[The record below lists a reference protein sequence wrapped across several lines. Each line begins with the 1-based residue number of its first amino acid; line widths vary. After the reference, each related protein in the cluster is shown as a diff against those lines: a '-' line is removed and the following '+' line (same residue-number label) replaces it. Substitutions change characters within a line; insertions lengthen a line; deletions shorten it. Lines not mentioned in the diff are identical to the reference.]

1 MKQMSRDT
9 DIAARYGGE
18 EFALL
23 LVGAPIDIA
32 MRRADQLREA
42 LANNYLRNKATGDL
56 YGQVT
61 VSIGVARYRLT
72 DNVESF
78 IGRADAALYE
88 AKNAGRNRVI
98 AEAA

>member
-1 MKQMSRDT
+1 M
-9 DIAARYGGE
+9 E
-18 EFALL
+18 
-23 LVGAPIDIA
+23 IA

-61 VSIGVARYRLT
+61 VSIGVAKYRMT

-78 IGRADAALYE
+78 VGRADAALYE
-88 AKNAGRNRVI
+88 AKGAGRNRVI